1 MRNELAKTLIHTARE
16 AGAYDLYVV
25 RGGKRPRLVGR
36 VGGQTF
42 KYILPT
48 SPSDWRTEKNCI
60 SGLRRLIRTRLE
72 VVA

>member
-1 MRNELAKTLIHTARE
+1 MRNNLIKTLIRAAQE
-16 AGAYDLYVV
+16 AGAYDLDVV
-25 RGGKRPRLVGR
+25 RGGKRPKLVGR

-60 SGLRRLIRTRLE
+60 SGLRRLIRARLE